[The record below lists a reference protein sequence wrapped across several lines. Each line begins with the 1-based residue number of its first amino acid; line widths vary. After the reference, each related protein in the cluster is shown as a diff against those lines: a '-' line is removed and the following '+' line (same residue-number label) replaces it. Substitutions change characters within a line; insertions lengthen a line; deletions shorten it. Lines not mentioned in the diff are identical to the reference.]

1 MHHTNRLRNQ
11 NVHACHLMQSAMT
24 ATAAVC
30 SPLLFGI
37 ANIVTDQRYELLP
50 AFKVYRH
57 LASYVGVVFIF
68 ASDFMSIQLG
78 LHALNVYSI
87 MTAWDGW
94 DQV

>member
-1 MHHTNRLRNQ
+1 MSAGHRVASWLNSRATHTFTHTMHHTNRLRNQ

-50 AFKVYRH
+50 AFKVYR
-57 LASYVGVVFIF
+57 
-68 ASDFMSIQLG
+68 
-78 LHALNVYSI
+78 
-87 MTAWDGW
+87 
-94 DQV
+94 